1 MATMTEVRTALKTS
15 LATIFD
21 GRAYAEMPASP
32 NFPAAAVSI
41 DGFEYAR
48 DFDGGVL
55 YKFYVWVYVA
65 AGADLERA
73 QKALDVYL
81 SPTGATSIKEALE
94 ETDPH
99 LGGTC
104 DWVRVVGSTEGP
116 RLVDTAGGKPL
127 AIPLSVECMSS

>member
-1 MATMTEVRTALKTS
+1 MTEVRNAMKAS
-15 LATIFD
+15 LETIV
-21 GRAYAEMPASP
+21 GLRPYSEMPASP

-41 DGFEYAR
+41 DGFEYAS

-73 QKALDVYL
+73 QRALDVYL
-81 SPTGATSIKEALE
+81 SPTGATSIKQALE

-116 RLVDTAGGKPL
+116 RLVDTAGGNPL
-127 AIPLSVECMSS
+127 AIPLSIECMSS